1 MNGPI
6 REGPLLTHTR
16 KTVGGRT
23 LHYALNVIQQP
34 DRARACGSGPKSSAD
49 RRPVDPPP
57 IVKLNVYEGDT
68 YEQSKDITFD
78 YAAEFFVFVSLENA
92 RPMAHGRV
100 QTQATSTPPVLTGLP
115 VSACCYLDRPEPAG
129 YFLFPDLSVRHE
141 GFYKL
146 IFRLYEKNKDPQ
158 DLTLGSE
165 KQEPVSEEAADGFVT
180 HMMEVKS
187 VTFQVY
193 SAKKFPGLGEST
205 SLSRTV
211 AEQGCRVRIRRDV
224 RMRRRPEKGGE
235 KADRRSQSP
244 NAFRDRSGSHSS
256 ADRGVFSRR
265 TSAYEHPPP
274 PPPLAAARPAQQRVL
289 DFGPPSSSFPAPAP
303 TSEPNTPIRAYPR
316 HGSLSSYPPPPPPP
330 AVTGPRASPYPP
342 PPSGP
347 GPYASFDDHRRPSLP
362 HIINSGRPA
371 MGPVGAMGMSL
382 PPIQPHLQARHSIA
396 STTDGN
402 TSSTKTESSPV
413 WSPNSSMSPSSGGKP
428 LYPTQSSLSTKR
440 GLSEEDVSF
449 DGDHHLLTGYSS
461 TQLRYKRSSGDVVEK
476 FSLGD
481 AAGTG
486 EKQYHPDHELPID
499 PSLLKA
505 SVPPAPEEIKYAEI
519 RDQEAY
525 SRKRLHLGR
534 NHSVGYGH
542 IIEQR
547 V

>member
-1 MNGPI
+1 MNTLI
-6 REGPLLTHTR
+6 SEGPLLKHTR

-23 LHYALNVIQQP
+23 LHYVLNVIQQP

-57 IVKLNVYEGDT
+57 IVKLNVFEGDT
-68 YEQSKDITFD
+68 YEQAKDITFD

-224 RMRRRPEKGGE
+224 RMRRRPEKGGD

-265 TSAYEHPPP
+265 TSAYEHAP
-274 PPPLAAARPAQQRVL
+274 PPPLAAARPTQNRVL
-289 DFGPPSSSFPAPAP
+289 DFGPPSSTFPPPPAP

-330 AVTGPRASPYPP
+330 AATGP
-342 PPSGP
+342 
-347 GPYASFDDHRRPSLP
+347 
-362 HIINSGRPA
+362 PA
-371 MGPVGAMGMSL
+371 
-382 PPIQPHLQARHSIA
+382 RNSIA

-440 GLSEEDVSF
+440 GLSEEEAF
-449 DGDHHLLTGYSS
+449 YDGDHILTGYSS
-461 TQLRYKRSSGDVVEK
+461 TQLQYKRSSGDVVEK

-481 AAGTG
+481 AAEHG

-499 PSLLKA
+499 PTLLRA
-505 SVPPAPEEIKYAEI
+505 SMPCAPEEIKYAEI

-525 SRKRLHLGR
+525 ARKRLHLGR

-542 IIEQR
+542 VIEQR

>member
-1 MNGPI
+1 MNTPI
-6 REGPLLTHTR
+6 SEGPLLKHTR

-23 LHYALNVIQQP
+23 LHYILNVIQQP

-57 IVKLNVYEGDT
+57 IVKLNVFEGDT
-68 YEQSKDITFD
+68 YEQAKDITFD

-224 RMRRRPEKGGE
+224 RMRRRPEKGGD
-235 KADRRSQSP
+235 KPDRRSQSP

-274 PPPLAAARPAQQRVL
+274 PPLAAARPTQNRVL
-289 DFGPPSSSFPAPAP
+289 DFGPPSSSFPPPPAP

-330 AVTGPRASPYPP
+330 AATGPRASPYPP

-347 GPYASFDDHRRPSLP
+347 GPYSYDDRRPSLP
-362 HIINSGRPA
+362 HIISGGRPGLTA
-371 MGPVGAMGMSL
+371 YAL
-382 PPIQPHLQARHSIA
+382 PPIQPQLQPRHSIA
-396 STTDGN
+396 STDGN
-402 TSSTKTESSPV
+402 TSSTKTESSPA

-440 GLSEEDVSF
+440 GLSEEEASF
-449 DGDHHLLTGYSS
+449 EGDHLLTGYSS
-461 TQLRYKRSSGDVVEK
+461 TKLQYKRSSGDVVEK
-476 FSLGD
+476 LSLGD
-481 AAGTG
+481 AAEGN
-486 EKQYHPDHELPID
+486 EKQYHPDHEVPID

-505 SVPPAPEEIKYAEI
+505 SVPCAPEEIKYAEI

-525 SRKRLHLGR
+525 ARKRLHLGR
-534 NHSVGYGH
+534 NHSIGYGH
-542 IIEQR
+542 IMEQR

>member
-1 MNGPI
+1 MNTPI
-6 REGPLLTHTR
+6 SEGPLLKHTR

-23 LHYALNVIQQP
+23 LHYVLEVIQQP

-57 IVKLNVYEGDT
+57 IVKLNVFEGDT
-68 YEQSKDITFD
+68 YEQAKDITFD

-224 RMRRRPEKGGE
+224 RMRRRPEKGGD

-274 PPPLAAARPAQQRVL
+274 PPPPLAAARPTQNRVL
-289 DFGPPSSSFPAPAP
+289 DFGPPSSSFPPPPAP

-316 HGSLSSYPPPPPPP
+316 NGSLSSYPPPPPPI
-330 AVTGPRASPYPP
+330 AATGPRASPYPP

-347 GPYASFDDHRRPSLP
+347 GPYSYGTDDRRPSLP
-362 HIINSGRPA
+362 HIINSGRPSMIGVPPNYA
-371 MGPVGAMGMSL
+371 L
-382 PPIQPHLQARHSIA
+382 PPIQPRNSIA
-396 STTDGN
+396 STDGN

-440 GLSEEDVSF
+440 GLSEEEASF
-449 DGDHHLLTGYSS
+449 EGDHLLTGYSS
-461 TQLRYKRSSGDVVEK
+461 TQLQYKRSSGDVVQK

-481 AAGTG
+481 AAEHG

-499 PSLLKA
+499 PTLLRA
-505 SVPPAPEEIKYAEI
+505 SVPGATEEIKYAEI
-519 RDQEAY
+519 RDQEVYA
-525 SRKRLHLGR
+525 RKRLHLGR

-542 IIEQR
+542 VIEQR

>member
-1 MNGPI
+1 MAGPPIMNTPI
-6 REGPLLTHTR
+6 SEGPLLKHTR

-23 LHYALNVIQQP
+23 LHYVLDVIQQP

-57 IVKLNVYEGDT
+57 IVKLNVFEGDT
-68 YEQSKDITFD
+68 FEQAKDITFD

-100 QTQATSTPPVLTGLP
+100 QTQATSTAPVLTGLP

-224 RMRRRPEKGGE
+224 RMRRRPEKGGD

-244 NAFRDRSGSHSS
+244 NAFRARSGSHSS

-274 PPPLAAARPAQQRVL
+274 PPPLAAARPTQQRVL
-289 DFGPPSSSFPAPAP
+289 DFGTPSSSYPAAPGP

-316 HGSLSSYPPPPPPP
+316 HGSLSSYPPPPLPP
-330 AVTGPRASPYPP
+330 AATGPRASPYPP

-347 GPYASFDDHRRPSLP
+347 GPYSYVDRRPSLP
-362 HIINSGRPA
+362 QIINSARPS
-371 MGPVGAMGMSL
+371 VSYTTL
-382 PPIQPHLQARHSIA
+382 PPIQPRHSIA
-396 STTDGN
+396 STDGN

-440 GLSEEDVSF
+440 GLTEEEAYVVENNS
-449 DGDHHLLTGYSS
+449 LTGYSS
-461 TQLRYKRSSGDVVEK
+461 RQLQYKRSSGDVVEK

-481 AAGTG
+481 AAGFG
-486 EKQYHPDHELPID
+486 EKQYHPDHEVPID
-499 PSLLKA
+499 PTLLKTPLHP
-505 SVPPAPEEIKYAEI
+505 VPEEIKYAEI
-519 RDQEAY
+519 KDHETY
-525 SRKRLHLGR
+525 SRKRPHLGR

-542 IIEQR
+542 PIEQR

>member
-1 MNGPI
+1 MNAPI
-6 REGPLLTHTR
+6 SEGPLLKHTR

-23 LHYALNVIQQP
+23 LHYILNVIQQP

-57 IVKLNVYEGDT
+57 IVKLNVFEGDT
-68 YEQSKDITFD
+68 YEQAKDITFD

-224 RMRRRPEKGGE
+224 RMRRRPEKGGD
-235 KADRRSQSP
+235 KADRRSPSP

-274 PPPLAAARPAQQRVL
+274 PPLAAARPTQQRVL

-330 AVTGPRASPYPP
+330 PPAVTGPRASPYPP
-342 PPSGP
+342 PPSGS
-347 GPYASFDDHRRPSLP
+347 GPYSSSFSEDRRGIASN
-362 HIINSGRPA
+362 IT
-371 MGPVGAMGMSL
+371 
-382 PPIQPHLQARHSIA
+382 

-428 LYPTQSSLSTKR
+428 LYPTQSSLSMKR
-440 GLSEEDVSF
+440 GLSEEAASF
-449 DGDHHLLTGYSS
+449 EGDHHLLTGYSS
-461 TQLRYKRSSGDVVEK
+461 TQLQYKRSSGDVVEK

-505 SVPPAPEEIKYAEI
+505 SVPSAPEEIKYAEI

-525 SRKRLHLGR
+525 ARKRLHLGR

>member
-1 MNGPI
+1 MAGPAI
-6 REGPLLTHTR
+6 LNAPISEGPLLKHTR

-23 LHYALNVIQQP
+23 LHYVLNHP
-34 DRARACGSGPKSSAD
+34 LTAD
-49 RRPVDPPP
+49 PWILPP
-57 IVKLNVYEGDT
+57 IVKLNVFEGDT
-68 YEQSKDITFD
+68 YEQAKDITFD

-224 RMRRRPEKGGE
+224 RMRRRPEKGD

-244 NAFRDRSGSHSS
+244 NAFRARSGSHSS

-265 TSAYEHPPP
+265 TSAYEHAPP
-274 PPPLAAARPAQQRVL
+274 PPPLAAARPTQQRVL
-289 DFGPPSSSFPAPAP
+289 DFGTPSSSYPAPPAP

-316 HGSLSSYPPPPPPP
+316 NGSLSSYPPPPPPP
-330 AVTGPRASPYPP
+330 AAAGPRASPYPP

-347 GPYASFDDHRRPSLP
+347 GPYSYDDRRPSLP
-362 HIINSGRPA
+362 QIINSARPS
-371 MGPVGAMGMSL
+371 VSYTTL
-382 PPIQPHLQARHSIA
+382 PPIQPRHSIA
-396 STTDGN
+396 STDGN

-413 WSPNSSMSPSSGGKP
+413 WSPNSSMSPASGGKP
-428 LYPTQSSLSTKR
+428 LYPTTSSLSTKR
-440 GLSEEDVSF
+440 SLAEEEAYAMNMKH
-449 DGDHHLLTGYSS
+449 DHLTGYSS
-461 TQLRYKRSSGDVVEK
+461 RQLQYKRSSGDVVKK

-481 AAGTG
+481 AAAYG
-486 EKQYHPDHELPID
+486 EEQYHPDHIMPID
-499 PSLLKA
+499 PSLLKGSLPS
-505 SVPPAPEEIKYAEI
+505 SVVEEIKYADRES
-519 RDQEAY
+519 EAY
-525 SRKRLHLGR
+525 SRKRVQLGR

-542 IIEQR
+542 ATEQQ